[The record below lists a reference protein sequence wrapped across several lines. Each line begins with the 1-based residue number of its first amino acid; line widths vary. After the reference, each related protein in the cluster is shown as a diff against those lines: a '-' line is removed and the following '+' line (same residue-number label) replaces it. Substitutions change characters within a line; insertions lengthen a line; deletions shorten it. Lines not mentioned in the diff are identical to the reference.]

1 MGEVRS
7 LLAPPP
13 LRPTG
18 LPTVLLHLLL
28 LPLLL
33 QLLPLLSRL
42 PTTGLPRPRP
52 PTGLHS
58 LHLLARLLLLP
69 RPGVDPVSGA
79 RLHFQHLVSPNK
91 RMRRRTSVLKSFRS
105 FEINFRQRKK
115 K

>member
-18 LPTVLLHLLL
+18 LPTVLLHLLQ

-42 PTTGLPRPRP
+42 PTTGLPRLRP

-79 RLHFQHLVSPNK
+79 RLHFQHPCLQQEDEAPDLCPEIIPFIRNK
-91 RMRRRTSVLKSFRS
+91 FSSTEK
-105 FEINFRQRKK
+105 
-115 K
+115 